1 LELRAIHRFPAHHVP
16 FIRVMS
22 TDRIMGFYGPDE
34 AESYTFLQAIPL
46 TIANGSASAYTVTGR
61 VLIGQATTVYM

>member
-1 LELRAIHRFPAHHVP
+1 
-16 FIRVMS
+16 MS

-34 AESYTFLQAIPL
+34 AESHTFLQAIPL